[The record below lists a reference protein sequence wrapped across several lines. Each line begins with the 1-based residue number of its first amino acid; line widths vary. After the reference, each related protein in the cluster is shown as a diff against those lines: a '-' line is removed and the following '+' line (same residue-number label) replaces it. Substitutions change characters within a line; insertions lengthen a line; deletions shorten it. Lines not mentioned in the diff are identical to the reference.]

1 MDGIIVIMENTSGD
15 KAFSS
20 IDFVGQCLV
29 DEERT
34 LAFQNAIKAKV
45 KKNNTVIDMGT
56 GSGIMA
62 MFATKA
68 GAKKVFAME
77 FDPFVASIAK
87 KIFRANQSLSKK
99 ISLLIEDARTVC
111 FPTKV
116 KFDVVISE
124 MLTTAMIDEPQVRA
138 INNLHAKGL
147 VDSSTR
153 FIPERQDTFAT
164 LTHADY
170 SLFGVAT
177 PMILHLWK
185 WHNWSKLK
193 LKMMSAPVLLNSV
206 SFKEINKEKFTALI
220 EIIARRTGSVNGL
233 YLTSKSI
240 LSKGIVVGDTEAM
253 NAPMLIPLKKTK
265 IVALNQKVRVRVAY
279 TFGGGYENFRVDI
292 L

>member
-1 MDGIIVIMENTSGD
+1 MKNTSDD

-29 DEERT
+29 DKERT
-34 LAFQNAIKAKV
+34 LAFQKAIKAKV
-45 KKNNTVIDMGT
+45 KKNDTVIDMGT
-56 GSGIMA
+56 GSGIMTLFSA
-62 MFATKA
+62 KA
-68 GAKKVFAME
+68 GAKKIFAIE
-77 FDPFVASIAK
+77 FDPFVASIAQ
-87 KIFRANQSLSKK
+87 KIFRANQSLTKK
-99 ISLLIEDARTVC
+99 ISLLIEDARIVS
-111 FPTKV
+111 FPSKV

-164 LTHADY
+164 LAHADY

-193 LKMMSAPVLLNSV
+193 LKMMSTPVRLNSI
-206 SFKEINKEKFTALI
+206 SFNESNKENFTATI
-220 EIIARRTGSVNGL
+220 EIIARRAGSVNGL

-240 LSKGIVVGDTEAM
+240 LSEGIVVEDTEAM
-253 NAPMLIPLKKTK
+253 NAPMLIPLKQIKK
-265 IVALNQKVRVRVAY
+265 VVLNQKVRVKIAY
-279 TFGGGYENFRVDI
+279 ILGGGYENFSVDI

>member
-1 MDGIIVIMENTSGD
+1 MQNTSDD

-34 LAFQNAIKAKV
+34 LAFQKAIKAKV
-45 KKNNTVIDMGT
+45 RKNDTVIDLGT
-56 GSGIMA
+56 GSGIMTL
-62 MFATKA
+62 FAAKA
-68 GAKKVFAME
+68 GAKKVFAIE

-99 ISLLIEDARTVC
+99 ISLLIEDARTIS
-111 FPTKV
+111 FPKKM

-153 FIPERQDTFAT
+153 FIPERQDTFVA

-170 SLFGVAT
+170 SLFGAAT
-177 PMILHLWK
+177 SMILHLWK

-193 LKMMSAPVLLNSV
+193 LKMMSTPVLLNSI
-206 SFKEINKEKFTALI
+206 SFDKINKEKFTATI
-220 EIIARRTGSVNGL
+220 EIIARRAGPVNGL

-240 LSKGIVVGDTEAM
+240 LSEGIAVGNTEAM
-253 NAPMLIPLKKTK
+253 NAPMLIPLKKTRR
-265 IVALNQKVRVRVAY
+265 VAPNQKVRVKVTY
-279 TFGGGYENFRVDI
+279 TFGGGYGNFSVDI